1 MLLLRYIAR
10 VAKPVFLAIVIP
22 QLLFI
27 LTFPNL
33 GLLLLISYIAFVGYA
48 TPSLLL
54 RLAHHLGIE
63 PDHQLKAALTVIT
76 FSVMIGAVFSL
87 PHVVL
92 FFNALPLALS
102 APFVSIASTLIVFE
116 ERLAANHSL
125 ENRHDFSLIKII
137 LNPTSSI
144 ARLRVLLEP
153 NTRRR
158 ARNELELRPNVAD
171 DENSLQVRTPG
182 IEALTTRY
190 MAVFARFPKEA
201 IIDDAALY
209 KKQFDRLRE
218 GQTFN
223 EENEEQKRR
232 LVNLRKDAHGYA
244 LQEAQG
250 LAAAYQETLSSAEQR
265 RCYQNYRE
273 VALSLS
279 LYASC
284 PVSLE
289 DIHSGRP
296 EDFQIVEKR
305 YTAPVYIKKDDG
317 TFEAAKPRRT
327 AVYAVPGRTVVYQTD
342 TFMTVLENRDEAL
355 DPMDRDPF
363 FNSRTYPNTQ
373 EKGSRN
379 YRARDGASYP
389 THYVYYAYSQNHGHG
404 LSLQLCE
411 AMEAFL
417 DPTLEECK
425 QAALQKTQA
434 MPAPAPR
441 NVNPSTLAPTHSAL
455 VSQSMFP
462 SISHPTTFISSFVG
476 NDTVQA
482 ALEAGIPVDEIA
494 ANMFGYT

>member
-10 VAKPVFLAIVIP
+10 VARPLFLAIVIP
-22 QLLFI
+22 QLCFI
-27 LTFPNL
+27 LAFPNL
-33 GLLLLISYIAFVGYA
+33 LPLLLISYIGFVVY
-48 TPSLLL
+48 TTVLLL
-54 RLAHHLGIE
+54 WGLAHLLGAE
-63 PDHQLKAALTVIT
+63 PDNNQLKLTFV
-76 FSVMIGAVFSL
+76 SVGVAILIASL
-87 PHVVL
+87 FAIPHVLL
-92 FFNALPLALS
+92 FFNALPWALS
-102 APFVSIASTLIVFE
+102 ATFLSITSTLIVFE
-116 ERLAANHSL
+116 ERLARNRNL
-125 ENRHDFSLIKII
+125 ENRHDYSLIKII
-137 LNPTSSI
+137 LSPTSSI

-153 NTRRR
+153 NIHR
-158 ARNELELRPNVAD
+158 ARNQLELRRNVAD
-171 DENSLQVRTPG
+171 AEESSLQVQTPG

-232 LVNLRKDAHGYA
+232 LVNLRKDAHEYA

-296 EDFQIVEKR
+296 EDFHIVEKR

-317 TFEAAKPRRT
+317 TFEAAKPGRT

-441 NVNPSTLAPTHSAL
+441 NNPLTPTHSTL
-455 VSQSMFP
+455 VSQSMFR
-462 SISHPTTFISSFVG
+462 SIRHPTRSSNLVG
-476 NDTVQA
+476 IDTVQA
-482 ALEAGIPVDEIA
+482 ALEAGIPLEEIIP
-494 ANMFGYT
+494 ANMFIFN

>member
-1 MLLLRYIAR
+1 M
-10 VAKPVFLAIVIP
+10 K
-22 QLLFI
+22 
-27 LTFPNL
+27 LTFVSV
-33 GLLLLISYIAFVGYA
+33 GVAILIA
-48 TPSLLL
+48 SLF
-54 RLAHHLGIE
+54 AI
-63 PDHQLKAALTVIT
+63 
-76 FSVMIGAVFSL
+76 
-87 PHVVL
+87 PHVLL
-92 FFNALPLALS
+92 FFNALPWALS
-102 APFVSIASTLIVFE
+102 ATFLSITSTLIVFE
-116 ERLAANHSL
+116 ERLARNRNL

-137 LNPTSSI
+137 LSPTSSI

-153 NTRRR
+153 NIHR
-158 ARNELELRPNVAD
+158 ARNQLELRRDVAAA
-171 DENSLQVRTPG
+171 ENSLQVRTPG

-190 MAVFARFPKEA
+190 MNVFARFPKEA

-232 LVNLRKDAHGYA
+232 LVDLRKDACRYA

-250 LAAAYQETLSSAEQR
+250 LSAAYQETLSSAEQR

-317 TFEAAKPRRT
+317 TFEAAKPGRT

-342 TFMTVLENRDEAL
+342 TFMTVLENRDVAL
-355 DPMDRDPF
+355 DPLDRDPF
-363 FNSRTYPNTQ
+363 FNSSTYPNTQ
-373 EKGSRN
+373 KIGSQD
-379 YRARDGASYP
+379 YRASDGASYP
-389 THYVYYAYSQNHGHG
+389 THYVYYAYSQTHGHG

-441 NVNPSTLAPTHSAL
+441 KNPLTRAHSTL
-455 VSQSMFP
+455 VSQSMFR
-462 SISHPTTFISSFVG
+462 SIRHPTTSSSFVG
-476 NDTVQA
+476 NDAAQA
-482 ALEAGIPVDEIA
+482 ALAAGIPVEEIA
-494 ANMFGYT
+494 LNMFGYN